1 MKVHAGQR
9 FRITLTTLIFIFA
22 VFVIGRNLADVIKI
36 SHRISLL
43 EDEREVY
50 LQRIAEDSAL
60 YEQLQYDEYL
70 EKYAREHYHMQ
81 RRDEHVYIIK

>member
-1 MKVHAGQR
+1 MKVHVGQR
-9 FRITLTTLIFIFA
+9 FWITLTTLIFIFA
-22 VFVIGRNLADVIKI
+22 VFVIGRNLVNVIKI

-60 YEQLQYDEYL
+60 YEQLPV
-70 EKYAREHYHMQ
+70 
-81 RRDEHVYIIK
+81 RRVSRKVCPRTLPHAAA